1 MERILLILLPFLMLY
16 GCAFDIQ
23 SIKDEIRIPF
33 VSDQGSRQEKAGLTG
48 HKDGHTQS
56 SQLATDE

>member
-1 MERILLILLPFLMLY
+1 MLY